1 MKKLLLTLLLSLL
14 FLPLT
19 AQDFEILS
27 VESLPADMSA
37 REEVKTDHDDRQCAL
52 LRVATQNIAPEQ
64 REAFTF
70 KPDFGSEIV
79 ERATRNGEIWL
90 WVSPGLK
97 YLRIMHRDW
106 GQYELRLP
114 DYVDR
119 VEALHTYKVTLKGT
133 LSLASQEPE
142 GNTTNQQYLV
152 FHIVPKDA
160 VLEVNGQLW
169 PVSTDGVARKFV
181 YFGNYQYR
189 IMATDYHTEEG
200 EVAVDNPNDRIMVNI
215 SLRPNFGWIEVKGK
229 EVQDASVY
237 VNNTFVGKAPC
248 KSRALKSG
256 EYTVTIT
263 KELYEPYIEKIA
275 VRDDETSVITPVL
288 TADYATVTLKVD
300 ANAEIWVNDQRKGS
314 RSWTGPLGSGLYK
327 IECRQALHETTV
339 ITKEITRAM
348 NGQTISL
355 TPPKPIYGS
364 LNVES
369 TPDFAKIFIDGEMR
383 GETPK
388 YFSEILIGTHEVKIT
403 KEGYADYKETVTVT
417 KGERKQVSATLRN
430 DVEIS
435 IHCNPKGALLTID
448 GQEYRNANGTY
459 RLTYGSHRV
468 EAMAEGYQDYVSN
481 IDVDEDH
488 LSFEIDMN
496 QLIPTGIINGRFS
509 VSSTKQVYFSKG
521 NLQYIGNTNTWKF
534 ADHQWDV
541 IGTSQ
546 GNSSQST
553 TRDLFGWGTSGYN
566 HGANCYQPW
575 STSTSSGSYY
585 VYGNSGY
592 NLYDHTGQADW
603 GYNAIANGGNTEN
616 NGWRTL
622 THAEWDY
629 VFNTRRTSS
638 GIRYAKAKVNN
649 VNGVILLPD
658 DWSASYYSLNNTNKS
673 GARYSSNT
681 IKASR
686 WKKMEQHGAVFLP
699 AAGRRDGT
707 SVSGVGSYGYY
718 WSASYY
724 YTNGAWCVYF
734 SGSGLNAEI
743 SNGRYNG
750 QSVRLVRSA

>member
-1 MKKLLLTLLLSLL
+1 MKKKYILSLL
-14 FLPLT
+14 LLLLYGFLK

-388 YFSEILIGTHEVKIT
+388 YFSEILVGTHKVKVA
-403 KEGYADYKETVTVT
+403 KEGYADYYETVTIK
-417 KGERKQVSATLRN
+417 KGELKQLSATLSN
-430 DVEIS
+430 VSDVS
-435 IHCNPKGALLTID
+435 FHCNVNNVRLKID
-448 GQEYRNANGTY
+448 GEEYRNANGTY
-459 RLTYGSHRV
+459 KLTYGSHRI
-468 EAMAEGYQDYVSN
+468 EAEVEGYKAFSQTINVNERTLRFDIEMRKN
-481 IDVDEDH
+481 A
-488 LSFEIDMN
+488 
-496 QLIPTGIINGRFS
+496 PTGAICG
-509 VSSTKQVYFSKG
+509 
-521 NLQYIGNTNTWKF
+521 
-534 ADHQWDV
+534 
-541 IGTSQ
+541 
-546 GNSSQST
+546 
-553 TRDLFGWGTSGYN
+553 LF
-566 HGANCYQPW
+566 
-575 STSTSSGSYY
+575 
-585 VYGNSGY
+585 
-592 NLYDHTGQADW
+592 
-603 GYNAIANGGNTEN
+603 
-616 NGWRTL
+616 
-622 THAEWDY
+622 
-629 VFNTRRTSS
+629 
-638 GIRYAKAKVNN
+638 
-649 VNGVILLPD
+649 
-658 DWSASYYSLNNTNKS
+658 
-673 GARYSSNT
+673 
-681 IKASR
+681 
-686 WKKMEQHGAVFLP
+686 
-699 AAGRRDGT
+699 
-707 SVSGVGSYGYY
+707 
-718 WSASYY
+718 
-724 YTNGAWCVYF
+724 
-734 SGSGLNAEI
+734 
-743 SNGRYNG
+743 
-750 QSVRLVRSA
+750 